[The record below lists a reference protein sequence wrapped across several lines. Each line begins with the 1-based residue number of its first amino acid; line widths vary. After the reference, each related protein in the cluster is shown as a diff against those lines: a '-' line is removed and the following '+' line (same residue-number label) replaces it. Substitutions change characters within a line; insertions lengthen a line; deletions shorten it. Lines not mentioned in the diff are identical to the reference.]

1 MALWLRVWR
10 CHCYGT
16 GSIPGREPPRA
27 VGTVSLRVWPRDG
40 PCSYP
45 DVLEEPGP
53 HDVGGVLGQN
63 PPLVFGGAV
72 VLMQDAQVLV

>member
-1 MALWLRVWR
+1 MAKGLALPLLWHRFDPRSGTSAR
-10 CHCYGT
+10 CRH
-16 GSIPGREPPRA
+16 SISEGLA
-27 VGTVSLRVWPRDG
+27 TWDG
-40 PCSYP
+40 ACSYP

>member
-27 VGTVSLRVWPRDG
+27 VGTVSLRVWPPGTAPALTPMCWKSQDLMTLVACLGRT
-40 PCSYP
+40 PLLF
-45 DVLEEPGP
+45 LEEPSS
-53 HDVGGVLGQN
+53 
-63 PPLVFGGAV
+63 
-72 VLMQDAQVLV
+72 

>member
-1 MALWLRVWR
+1 MAQVQSQV
-10 CHCYGT
+10 G
-16 GSIPGREPPRA
+16 EPPRA